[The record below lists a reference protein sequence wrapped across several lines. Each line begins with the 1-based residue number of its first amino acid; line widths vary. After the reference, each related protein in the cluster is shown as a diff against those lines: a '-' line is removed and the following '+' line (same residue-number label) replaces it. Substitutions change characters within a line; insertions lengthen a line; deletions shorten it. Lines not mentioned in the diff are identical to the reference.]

1 MKARHDDTDHSLFE
15 RWRRSRQ
22 WQLGVAGSGSIS
34 PDGTKAVF
42 TSSASNL
49 VAGDGDGHSDIF
61 LKNLVSGAVTIRS
74 DAAGAGNASFT
85 PDGSKVTFVSAA
97 NNLAVLA

>member
-1 MKARHDDTDHSLFE
+1 MTTPIILSSNADGE
-15 RWRRSRQ
+15 AGNGNWA
-22 WQLGVAGSGSIS
+22 VAGSGSIS

-61 LKNLVSGAVTIRS
+61 LKNLVSGEVTVRS
-74 DAAGAGNASFT
+74 DAAGAGKASFT
-85 PDGSKVTFVSAA
+85 PDRSKVTVVSAA
-97 NNLAVLA
+97 NKLAVLA